1 MDTHNSR
8 GSSPVSRYW
17 GAVLLFLAAAGF
29 LVWTE
34 HRAHLYG
41 APSVPDSP
49 VVPDHSFVCPSAS
62 QPLRRQP

>member
-29 LVWTE
+29 LAWTE
-34 HRAHLYG
+34 HRAHLFG
-41 APSVPDSP
+41 ALPYLIVLL
-49 VVPDHSFVCPSAS
+49 CPIIHLFAH
-62 QPLRRQP
+62 RRHNH